1 MRKYFEFY
9 NPTKINCGKDALRTI
24 GAELDYFG
32 ANAPMVLASTN
43 ATRMGSLEKV
53 LAALKGSTISVGV
66 AYNAM
71 PSCLDLDLLRAL
83 KAKYAEGRC
92 DSIIAI
98 GGEST
103 MDSAKALKLFLS
115 ENCDDFLPLAGVARQ
130 TIREIP
136 LITVPTE
143 CGSGHEASGFI
154 EVEENF
160 ISNPSIIPNVV
171 VIDSEVAAIAPA
183 RVTAAGGIYIL
194 ANAIEAYLAA
204 EDISIIEVFAQ
215 KAVKLVF
222 EHLERV
228 VGGEES
234 EDDCVG
240 LSLASVFGGISY
252 GNAPYGAAHAIA
264 EALADA
270 TKEPIEEMV
279 SAVLVATLK
288 KLSEEKK
295 EKLAELLPCMCSAEK
310 LAEIPHS
317 EWITRTIADIEDLL
331 VRLHDKAGVP
341 AKISDT
347 KVQRE
352 IFGSVADTAQSKR
365 AALTDMRPIGQ
376 EEFLKILAE
385 AY

>member
-9 NPTKINCGKDALRTI
+9 NPTKINCGKGALRTI

-32 ANAPMVLASTN
+32 ASTPMVLASTN
-43 ATRMGSLEKV
+43 ATRMGALEKV
-53 LAALKGSTISVGV
+53 LAALKGSKVSVGV

-71 PSCLDLDLLRAL
+71 PNCLDIDLLRAL

-98 GGEST
+98 GGECT

-115 ENCDDFLPLAGVARQ
+115 ENCDDFLPLAGVAKQ

-136 LITVPTE
+136 LIAIPTE

-160 ISNPSIIPNVV
+160 VSNPSIIPNVV
-171 VIDSEVAAIAPA
+171 LVDGEVAAIAPS
-183 RVTAAGGIYIL
+183 RVTAAGGIYAL
-194 ANAIEAYLAA
+194 ANAIEAYLGS
-204 EDISIIEVFAQ
+204 EEISIIEIFAE

-222 EHLERV
+222 EHLEKIV
-228 VGGEES
+228 SGEDSDE
-234 EDDCVG
+234 DCVG

-252 GNAPYGAAHAIA
+252 GNVPYGAAHALA
-264 EALADA
+264 EALSET
-270 TKEPIEEMV
+270 TKEPIEEMI

-288 KLSEEKK
+288 KLSDEKK
-295 EKLAELLPCMCSAEK
+295 EKLSGLLACTCSAEK
-310 LAEIPHS
+310 LAEIPRS
-317 EWITRTIADIEDLL
+317 EWVTRTIANVEDLIA
-331 VRLHDKAGVP
+331 RLHEKAGLP
-341 AKISDT
+341 AKIRDT

-352 IFGSVADTAQSKR
+352 IFGSVADTAQDKR

-376 EEFLKILAE
+376 EEFLKILNE